1 MKVINDFENIQA
13 SSGEFPRLEPNGYIC
28 RITLADDF
36 PFDEKT
42 GKGDYLKI
50 EYDIAEGEFK
60 DYFYDQYAK
69 FSSFW
74 GGRFIRSY
82 KEKALGMFKHF
93 IDCVE
98 KSNAGYSWNWDE
110 GTLQGKLIG
119 LVIGEEEYENQAGE
133 VKVRLYVKDIKTVE
147 DIKNGNFKVPSLKK
161 LNKPTASEPS
171 KEFTEVTDDDLPF

>member
-13 SSGEFPRLEPNGYIC
+13 SSGEFSRLEPNGYIC

-60 DYFYDQYAK
+60 DYFYSQYAK

-74 GGRFIRSY
+74 GGRFFRSY
-82 KEKALGMFKHF
+82 KENAQGMFKHF
-93 IDCVE
+93 IECVE

-119 LVIGEEEYENQAGE
+119 LVIGEEEYENQNGE
-133 VKVRLYVKDIKTVE
+133 VKTRLYVKDIKTVDE
-147 DIKNGNFKVPSLKK
+147 IRQGEFKIPALKK
-161 LNKPTASEPS
+161 LNKPTAAAT
-171 KEFTEVTDDDLPF
+171 FTETTDDDDLPF